1 MRALT
6 WDDFA
11 DAAGS
16 VYQVAVGEE
25 QVELTLEQATE
36 IASAGREGGSFRLD
50 FLGPGDPMLQ
60 QAIYPFRRGEA
71 DPFEIFIVPVG
82 RNSRGT
88 QYEAIFY

>member
-25 QVELTLEQATE
+25 QVELTLEEATE

-50 FLGPGDPMLQ
+50 FRGPSDPMLQ
-60 QAIYPFRRGEA
+60 QAIYPFRRGED
-71 DPFEIFIVPVG
+71 DPLEIFIVPVG
-82 RNSRGT
+82 RDSRGT